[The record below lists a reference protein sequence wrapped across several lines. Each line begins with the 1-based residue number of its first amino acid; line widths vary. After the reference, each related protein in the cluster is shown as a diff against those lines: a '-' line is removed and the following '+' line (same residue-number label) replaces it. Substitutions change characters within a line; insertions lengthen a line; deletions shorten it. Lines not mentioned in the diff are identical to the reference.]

1 MNNSV
6 KKCRLIACEIMF
18 REVCYLLSQTHNII
32 DVVFMQKGL
41 HDAGKDKMKAAIQE
55 EIDKSDPEKY
65 DCILLGYG
73 LCNNGICGLHAKV
86 PLVVPRA
93 HDCITLFLGSK
104 ERYREYFNANP
115 GTYYKSSGWIERE
128 NSITPQ
134 GSVMDKLGIKTYED
148 YAEEYG
154 EENAEYIMEMLG
166 DWMKNYKKM
175 AYIDM
180 SVTQNDGGKI
190 TFGDSEKYRKLT
202 REKAAEHGW
211 EYEEIKGDIR
221 LIDKLING
229 DWNGDEF
236 LIVEPEQK
244 IVAANTDAIISSA
257 VL

>member
-86 PLVVPRA
+86 PLVIPRA

-128 NSITPQ
+128 NNLTPQ
-134 GSVMDKLGIKTYED
+134 GSVMESLGLSSTYEE
-148 YAEEYG
+148 YVEQYG
-154 EENAEYIMEMLG
+154 EENARYIMETLG
-166 DWMKNYKKM
+166 DWTKNYTKM
-175 AYIDM
+175 AFIDT
-180 SVTQNDGGKI
+180 SAAGKDGNEVS
-190 TFGDSEKYRKLT
+190 FGDIDAYRLITKQ
-202 REKAAEHGW
+202 KAEEMGW
-211 EYEEIKGDIR
+211 QYEEIKGDIR
-221 LIDKLING
+221 LIDKLINC
-229 DWNGDEF
+229 DWNEEDFQIIPPGGSITATNTD
-236 LIVEPEQK
+236 K
-244 IVAANTDAIISSA
+244 IVSFE
-257 VL
+257 